1 MIVYHKSKF
10 GRFGKNLRSDDDGY
24 VYLTATGW
32 LTSGL
37 DGMTVER
44 AEELQ
49 KVAIEKTAVAEAGLT
64 QWRKDVL
71 AELFLEE

>member
-1 MIVYHKSKF
+1 MIVYHKSNF
-10 GRFGKNLRSDDDGY
+10 GRFGENLPSDNDGY

-32 LTSGL
+32 LNSGL
-37 DGMTVER
+37 EGMTAER
-44 AEELQ
+44 AEELTEA
-49 KVAIEKTAVAEAGLT
+49 AIEKTAVAEAGLT